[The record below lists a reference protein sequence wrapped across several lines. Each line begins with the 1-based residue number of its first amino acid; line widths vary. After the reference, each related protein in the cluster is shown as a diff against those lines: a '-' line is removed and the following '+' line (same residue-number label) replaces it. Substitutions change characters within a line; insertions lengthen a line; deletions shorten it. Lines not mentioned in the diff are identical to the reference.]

1 MSLNIY
7 AASVGAVGYTP
18 GTATASTI
26 TKNIDGRAG
35 KRLAIM
41 AFAATPAETAT
52 SIFFM
57 TCLRHSTISGTGGAS
72 NLTTLTCAAF
82 SSAPATGGTIVI
94 VLDDGTYQWT
104 TVASTS
110 TTSSVKLSSALT
122 DDASAG
128 AKVYYLGLYTDD
140 GHYRVAMTASTVKS
154 DSLQTGLFYGADK
167 GSPIRVHIYSAGSG
181 TASIDYVTYAF
192 INV

>member
-26 TKNIDGRAG
+26 TKNIDGRPG
-35 KRLAIM
+35 KRIAIM
-41 AFAATPAETAT
+41 AYSCTPAETAT
-52 SIFFM
+52 SIYFM

-94 VLDDGTYQWT
+94 VLDDGSYQWT
-104 TVASTS
+104 TVASTAS
-110 TTSSVKLSSALT
+110 TTSVPISSALT

-128 AKVYYLGLYTDD
+128 AKVYYLGLYTTA
-140 GHYRVAMTASTVKS
+140 GHYTVPMTASTVKS
-154 DSLQTGLFYGADK
+154 DSLSTGLFYGADK
-167 GSPIRVHIYSAGSG
+167 GSPIRMHIHSTGSG
-181 TASIDYVTYAF
+181 IASINYATF
-192 INV
+192 AYINV